1 MPTEKK
7 EVIKAGFGE
16 RLRREREMRGISLD
30 EITNATRIGLR
41 FLEALENERW
51 DQLPGGVF
59 NRGFVRAVAH
69 HLGLNDENLLAEY
82 TLATGDQPSPSSSV
96 VRASAIREPG
106 SHWFTWVIVLVV
118 IGAVAFG
125 AWYGWRRH
133 LTHRNVS
140 HAATSLDQPESG
152 LRLLLPGI

>member
-1 MPTEKK
+1 
-7 EVIKAGFGE
+7 
-16 RLRREREMRGISLD
+16 MRGISLD
-30 EITNATRIGLR
+30 EITTATRIGLR

-96 VRASAIREPG
+96 VRTSAMPESG
-106 SHWFTWVIVLVV
+106 GHWFTWVIVLVV

-133 LTHRNVS
+133 LAHRNIS
-140 HAATSLDQPESG
+140 HAATSLDLPESG
-152 LRLLLPGI
+152 LRLLWPGI

>member
-16 RLRREREMRGISLD
+16 QLRREREMRGISLD
-30 EITNATRIGLR
+30 EITTATRIGLR

-96 VRASAIREPG
+96 VRASAIPESG
-106 SHWFTWVIVLVV
+106 SHWFAWVIVLVV
-118 IGAVAFG
+118 IGAVALG

-133 LTHRNVS
+133 LAHRNIS
-140 HAATSLDQPESG
+140 HVATSLDLPESG
-152 LRLLLPGI
+152 LRILLPGI